1 MHICSSVIALAMS
14 FSAKA
19 VAAEDWQEM
28 LIKIGAAKHSFSEQ
42 CINIDAQQKVQY
54 RFQSPHP
61 VDFNI
66 HYHTE
71 AETAFKRKE
80 KQVAVLEGA
89 FESDAQQEFCFMW
102 GNKERRNEDW
112 NFTLY
117 YQVSSLP

>member
-1 MHICSSVIALAMS
+1 MS
-14 FSAKA
+14 FSAHA
-19 VAAEDWQEM
+19 GATEAWQEM
-28 LIKIGAAKHSFSEQ
+28 PIEIGLAKHAFSER

-54 RFQSPHP
+54 RFQSPHS

-89 FESDAQQEFCFMW
+89 FESEAQQEFCFMW
-102 GNKERRNEDW
+102 ANKTRRNEDW
-112 NFTLY
+112 SFTLY
-117 YQVSSLP
+117 YQVSPLP